1 MVKSKD
7 HLVKE
12 EEAASFAARH
22 LPKMEHGLGWQA
34 QNYIFSGRQPMNE
47 NCSFSTLIGRLI
59 ATNHRLIGRSAL

>member
-7 HLVKE
+7 HLVK

-34 QNYIFSGRQPMNE
+34 QNYIFSGR
-47 NCSFSTLIGRLI
+47 
-59 ATNHRLIGRSAL
+59 